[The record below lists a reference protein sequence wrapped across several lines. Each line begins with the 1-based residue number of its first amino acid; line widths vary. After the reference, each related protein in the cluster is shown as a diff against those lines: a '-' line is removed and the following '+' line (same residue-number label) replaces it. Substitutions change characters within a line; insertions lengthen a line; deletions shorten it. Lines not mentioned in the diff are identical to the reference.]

1 MIDLHLHFDGSLLAR
16 TVLELAKEQG
26 IALPSEEPDELKLF
40 LAAPADC
47 GSLNEYLE
55 KFDLPLLVLQTR
67 EAIRKGMYTL
77 VSSLKEQ
84 GMLYAEIRFAPQ
96 LHTKKGLTQEQVVK
110 AALQGLQEAAAGSF
124 FKAKLILC
132 CMRGADNREENLLTV
147 RTAAAFL
154 GRGVA
159 ALDLAGAEAL
169 YPTADYG
176 EVFALAK
183 ELSVPFTIHA
193 GEADGPESIRAAL
206 RMGASR
212 IGHGVRAGEDP
223 ELLEEIEAQFLEDL
237 MGAINISADSIRSVS
252 GLLSL
257 ILGKV
262 RENSDMCT
270 LIFSEHGDRTFLRSI
285 LLFALPNAVA
295 NWADMLLLDEK
306 DARTLFFFISG
317 GAVSVIEEWVRDGFA
332 ESDAQIVR
340 KLDSM
345 IMHAQQAF
353 IKPRQEYGVSP
364 MMGSM
369 LQ

>member
-40 LAAPADC
+40 LAAPTDC

-223 ELLEEIEAQFLEDL
+223 ELLEELKERQIPLEMCPSSNVQTKAVPSL
-237 MGAINISADSIRSVS
+237 SEHPVLSYLRR
-252 GLLSL
+252 GLLVTVNTDNMTVSDTTIEREFRL
-257 ILGKV
+257 LKEELGMTPEE
-262 RENSDMCT
+262 R
-270 LIFSEHGDRTFLRSI
+270 RQ
-285 LLFALPNAVA
+285 
-295 NWADMLLLDEK
+295 LLLNAA
-306 DARTLFFFISG
+306 DAAFLTAEERWRLRD
-317 GAVSVIEEWVRDGFA
+317 VIEKVCA
-332 ESDAQIVR
+332 E
-340 KLDSM
+340 KM
-345 IMHAQQAF
+345 E
-353 IKPRQEYGVSP
+353 P
-364 MMGSM
+364 
-369 LQ
+369 

>member
-1 MIDLHLHFDGSLLAR
+1 MIDLHLHFDGSLLPR

-26 IALPSEEPDELKLF
+26 IALPSEEPDELKFF
-40 LAAPADC
+40 LAAPPDC

-77 VSSLKEQ
+77 ASSLKEQ

-96 LHTKKGLTQEQVVK
+96 LHTKKGLPQEQVVK

-223 ELLEEIEAQFLEDL
+223 ELLEELKERQIPLEMCPSSNVQTKAVPSL
-237 MGAINISADSIRSVS
+237 SEHPVLSYLRR
-252 GLLSL
+252 GLLVTVNTDNMTVSDTTIEREFRL
-257 ILGKV
+257 LKEELGMTPEE
-262 RENSDMCT
+262 R
-270 LIFSEHGDRTFLRSI
+270 RQ
-285 LLFALPNAVA
+285 
-295 NWADMLLLDEK
+295 LLLNAADAAFLTAEERWRLK
-306 DARTLFFFISG
+306 D
-317 GAVSVIEEWVRDGFA
+317 VIEKVCAGKT
-332 ESDAQIVR
+332 ES
-340 KLDSM
+340 
-345 IMHAQQAF
+345 
-353 IKPRQEYGVSP
+353 
-364 MMGSM
+364 
-369 LQ
+369 

>member
-147 RTAAAFL
+147 RTAAAYL

-223 ELLEEIEAQFLEDL
+223 ELLEELGKRQIPLEMCPSSNVQTKAVPSL
-237 MGAINISADSIRSVS
+237 SEHPVLSYLRR
-252 GLLSL
+252 GLLVTVNTDNMTVSDTTIEREFRL
-257 ILGKV
+257 LKEELGMTPEE
-262 RENSDMCT
+262 R
-270 LIFSEHGDRTFLRSI
+270 RQ
-285 LLFALPNAVA
+285 
-295 NWADMLLLDEK
+295 LLLNAADAAFLTAEERWRLK
-306 DARTLFFFISG
+306 D
-317 GAVSVIEEWVRDGFA
+317 VIEKVCAGKT
-332 ESDAQIVR
+332 ES
-340 KLDSM
+340 
-345 IMHAQQAF
+345 
-353 IKPRQEYGVSP
+353 
-364 MMGSM
+364 
-369 LQ
+369 

>member
-154 GRGVA
+154 GRDVA

-212 IGHGVRAGEDP
+212 IGHGVRAEEDS
-223 ELLEEIEAQFLEDL
+223 ELLEELKERQIPLEMCPSSNVQTKAVPSL
-237 MGAINISADSIRSVS
+237 SEHPVLSYLRR
-252 GLLSL
+252 GLLVTVNTDNMTVSDTTIEREFRL
-257 ILGKV
+257 LKEELGMTPEE
-262 RENSDMCT
+262 R
-270 LIFSEHGDRTFLRSI
+270 RQ
-285 LLFALPNAVA
+285 
-295 NWADMLLLDEK
+295 LLLNAADAAFLTAEERWRLK
-306 DARTLFFFISG
+306 D
-317 GAVSVIEEWVRDGFA
+317 VIEKVCAGKT
-332 ESDAQIVR
+332 ES
-340 KLDSM
+340 
-345 IMHAQQAF
+345 
-353 IKPRQEYGVSP
+353 
-364 MMGSM
+364 
-369 LQ
+369 

>member
-223 ELLEEIEAQFLEDL
+223 ELLEELKERQIPLEMCPSSNVQTKAVPSL
-237 MGAINISADSIRSVS
+237 SEHPVLSYLRR
-252 GLLSL
+252 GLLVTVNTDNMTVSDTTIEREFRL
-257 ILGKV
+257 LKEELGMTPEE
-262 RENSDMCT
+262 R
-270 LIFSEHGDRTFLRSI
+270 RQ
-285 LLFALPNAVA
+285 
-295 NWADMLLLDEK
+295 LLLNAADAAFLTAEERWRLK
-306 DARTLFFFISG
+306 D
-317 GAVSVIEEWVRDGFA
+317 VIEKVCAGKT
-332 ESDAQIVR
+332 ES
-340 KLDSM
+340 
-345 IMHAQQAF
+345 
-353 IKPRQEYGVSP
+353 
-364 MMGSM
+364 
-369 LQ
+369 

>member
-77 VSSLKEQ
+77 ASSLKEP

-223 ELLEEIEAQFLEDL
+223 ELLEELKEKQIPLEMCPSSNVQTKAVPSL
-237 MGAINISADSIRSVS
+237 SEHPVLSYLRR
-252 GLLSL
+252 GLLVTVNTDNMTVSDTTIEREFRL
-257 ILGKV
+257 LKEELGMTPKE
-262 RENSDMCT
+262 R
-270 LIFSEHGDRTFLRSI
+270 RQ
-285 LLFALPNAVA
+285 
-295 NWADMLLLDEK
+295 LLLNAADAAFLTAEERWRLK
-306 DARTLFFFISG
+306 D
-317 GAVSVIEEWVRDGFA
+317 VIEKVCA
-332 ESDAQIVR
+332 
-340 KLDSM
+340 
-345 IMHAQQAF
+345 
-353 IKPRQEYGVSP
+353 
-364 MMGSM
+364 
-369 LQ
+369 